1 MKVEIWSD
9 VACPFCWIG
18 KRHFESAVERLGL
31 EELEVEWKSFELDPQ
46 AKQNYEDD
54 LYTLLASKY
63 KQTREWALTMSDE
76 MKQKGKSV
84 GLEFNFEN
92 TIPTNTFQAHRLLH
106 LAKTKGFQTKAE
118 EALFEAYFTNGKH
131 ISERETLIELGMSMG
146 IEESEIAH
154 MLDSD
159 QFAKE
164 VREDELLGQHFGI
177 RGVPFF
183 AVNRK
188 YGISGAQPVEHMMEV
203 LTKAYREE
211 TAIAL
216 QDVAE
221 GDACGV
227 DGCD

>member
-31 EELEVEWKSFELDPQ
+31 EGVEVEWKSFELDPQ
-46 AKQNYEDD
+46 AKHKYEDD
-54 LYTLLASKY
+54 LYTLLANKY
-63 KQTREWALTMSDE
+63 NQTIEWAQSMSE
-76 MKQKGKSV
+76 QMKQKGKMV

-92 TIPTNTFQAHRLLH
+92 TIPTNTFDAHRLLH
-106 LAKTKGFQTKAE
+106 LAKIKGLQNEVE
-118 EALFEAYFTNGKH
+118 EALFTAYFRDGKH
-131 ISERETLIELGMSMG
+131 VSDRETLIQIGISLG
-146 IEESEIAH
+146 IEESEIIH
-154 MLDSD
+154 VYDSD
-159 QFAKE
+159 LFVRE
-164 VREDELLGQHFGI
+164 VREDELLGQNFGV

-211 TAIAL
+211 TTIAL

-227 DGCD
+227 DGCN